1 MLSLPASFWRNSA
14 NKLSARYQRPAG
26 GKETRL
32 GQRGC
37 WLECGSAAA
46 FPSRAPGKAASPGRR
61 PGHERQSG
69 RHRRAAGLRPGGV
82 GARGWT
88 RESHS
93 PLWASVS
100 LIEMGGLSRFIPKAL
115 FPHAPPRAAGHRRVV
130 SGFPEFRKAL
140 RTWAPAQR
148 AWERDA
154 PAGGRPWEGRGPE
167 SAHTRREG
175 RHQPQIYSSW
185 RKESPRDVIK
195 SHINMRQAFLKHI

>member
-1 MLSLPASFWRNSA
+1 M
-14 NKLSARYQRPAG
+14 
-26 GKETRL
+26 
-32 GQRGC
+32 
-37 WLECGSAAA
+37 ECGSAAA

-100 LIEMGGLSRFIPKAL
+100 LIERGGLSRFIPKAL
-115 FPHAPPRAAGHRRVV
+115 FPHAPPRAAGHRRG
-130 SGFPEFRKAL
+130 SLGFPRVL
-140 RTWAPAQR
+140 
-148 AWERDA
+148 
-154 PAGGRPWEGRGPE
+154 GRPFGPGLLPSGRGNGTRRRADALGKGAALE

-175 RHQPQIYSSW
+175 RHQSPIYSSW
-185 RKESPRDVIK
+185 RKESPQDVIK